1 MKLNLTIFLFL
12 LARSYTTCLF
22 AQQEETEYVDWT
34 EEVGGNDYF
43 KATMDSLGIRYS
55 YSNENQTH
63 NYSGNFDFDGDLLND
78 SLYFVGTGGAH
89 LYYFPR
95 IFLSSTK
102 KSIDFEE
109 INIDDPQYFPVSS
122 LAALSFLFFFTP
134 QFVVGTNKDLLNEEN
149 QLISRPSHVIFF
161 RLDSHYYGDDWKKQ
175 GINSNY
181 VLLYFENSAFI
192 IRNFH

>member
-1 MKLNLTIFLFL
+1 MKFNLTILLFL
-12 LARSYTTCLF
+12 LARSLTTCLF

-34 EEVGGNDYF
+34 GNDYF
-43 KATMDSLGIRYS
+43 KETMDSLGILYS
-55 YSNENQTH
+55 YSDENQTH
-63 NYSGNFDFDGDLLND
+63 NYSGNFDFEGDLLND

-95 IFLSSTK
+95 ILLSSTK

-122 LAALSFLFFFTP
+122 LAALSFLDRWPP
-134 QFVVGTNKDLLNEEN
+134 QFVVGTTKDLLNEEN
-149 QLISRPSHVIFF
+149 QIINSHSHVIFF
-161 RLDSHYYGDDWKKQ
+161 RLDSNYYSNDWKKQ
-175 GINSNY
+175 GINSDY
-181 VLLYFENSAFI
+181 VLLYFENGEFI